1 MKIVS
6 VLGSPRMAG
15 NTATVLGW
23 VEAQLKADGHELEHL
38 NVIDYEMSGCTNC
51 NTCKLEPSEP
61 GCILEDDVDMLLKK
75 FMAADL
81 VLLATPLYCWGF
93 SSQLKILID
102 RCYSLKKPGPDG
114 GISLVKGKYI
124 ALLVTCAGPYEGN
137 AELLDLPFNRIA
149 WFMQTQIAGTLYVTN
164 CSRPEDLGA
173 DQRRQAVEFARQLS
187 GVAAS
192 A

>member
-1 MKIVS
+1 MKVVS
-6 VLGSPRMAG
+6 VLGSARMAG

-23 VEAQLKADGHELEHL
+23 VEERLRGSGHQVERI

-81 VLLATPLYCWGF
+81 VLFATPLYCWGF

-114 GISLVKGKYI
+114 GISLVKGKHI

-137 AELLDLPFNRIA
+137 AELIDLPFQRIA
-149 WFMQTQIAGTLYVTN
+149 WFMQAQIAGTLYVTN
-164 CSRPEDLGA
+164 CSRPEELSA
-173 DQRRQAVEFARQLS
+173 AQHQQAEDFARQLS
-187 GVAAS
+187 AS
-192 A
+192 TPGG